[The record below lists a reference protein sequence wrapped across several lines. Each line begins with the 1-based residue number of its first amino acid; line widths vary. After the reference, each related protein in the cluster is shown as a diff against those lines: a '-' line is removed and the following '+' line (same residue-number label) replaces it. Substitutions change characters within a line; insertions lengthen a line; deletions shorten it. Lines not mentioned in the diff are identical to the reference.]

1 MYLPTFFKLQS
12 KTTKMRT
19 TCALS
24 WQLEKKWDRKKN
36 LSCFQMIFMVLMAI
50 IYKENQSGIVVN
62 KKKWIF
68 QIFPLVKNWGQ
79 SIIMPKVM
87 PQNNLKLLCSYWFFM
102 GFILFII
109 SAYQTKWHIYLRNK
123 ISQIFRIGDSRGF
136 RIGDRTP

>member
-24 WQLEKKWDRKKN
+24 WQLHRKKWDRKKN

-50 IYKENQSGIVVN
+50 IYKENQSGIVVK

-68 QIFPLVKNWGQ
+68 QIFPIVKNWGQ

-87 PQNNLKLLCSYWFFM
+87 PLNNFM
-102 GFILFII
+102 GFLLFII
-109 SAYQTKWHIYLRNK
+109 SASQTKWHIYIRNK
-123 ISQIFRIGDSRGF
+123 ISQIFRIGDTRGF
-136 RIGDRTP
+136 RIGARTP